1 MQEVH
6 VKGKTRLV
14 ALGATAAIA
23 VLGQTAAPAPV
34 LGAGA
39 TVKATDND
47 SWSPKK
53 KSVPAGTKV
62 VWKNTS
68 GDDHNLVAYKGAW
81 SKSSSLPEGGKTSY
95 KFAKKGKYKFR
106 CTIHSEMEGT
116 KCDGMCGTVVVG

>member
-1 MQEVH
+1 LMCAGMAHRIQEVL

-34 LGAGA
+34 L
-39 TVKATDND
+39 DND